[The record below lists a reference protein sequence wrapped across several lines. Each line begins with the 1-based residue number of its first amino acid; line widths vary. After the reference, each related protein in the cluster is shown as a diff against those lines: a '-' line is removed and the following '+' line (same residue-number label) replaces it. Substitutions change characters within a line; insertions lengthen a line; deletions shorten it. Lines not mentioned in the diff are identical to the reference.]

1 MNDMDGHNKMQ
12 AGNMGEAMRRKE
24 REITDPQEIDE
35 IIKKCDCLRLG
46 LMDEK
51 CPYIVPMNFGFE
63 HTKEGR
69 VFYFHGSGTGRKKTL
84 LEKLE
89 FAGFELDREIEIVE
103 SDVACKYTCH
113 FESIIGSGRI
123 KIIEKAEEKIYALD
137 RIMGQ
142 YSDKKDWTYPQGMI
156 EKIFIFTLTV
166 EELRCK
172 AYRG

>member
-1 MNDMDGHNKMQ
+1 MLY
-12 AGNMGEAMRRKE
+12 EV
-24 REITDPQEIDE
+24 IT
-35 IIKKCDCLRLG
+35 RLG

-103 SDVACKYTCH
+103 SDVACVITSYSIHYTKLY
-113 FESIIGSGRI
+113 EKGSDTGFLR
-123 KIIEKAEEKIYALD
+123 
-137 RIMGQ
+137 
-142 YSDKKDWTYPQGMI
+142 SDP
-156 EKIFIFTLTV
+156 
-166 EELRCK
+166 RCK
-172 AYRG
+172 VSFCLFYLHFFTICLTSFFRSYNFV